1 VRHDLFILVHH
12 FAQVGTWSS
21 SYREDSGS
29 ESEEDDDI
37 EDDNRPPSPE
47 PVMPVP
53 SPDVF
58 KTLSIPQ
65 QFACDKPVLVATLN
79 DAYEPAKQR
88 HADFIKG
95 GKHRVAVHENVT
107 LRGNIPI
114 EDWEALADCLGRWAL
129 RDERRAGKTREEIY
143 KGHLDDRTVSDVD
156 LTVDRRADI

>member
-1 VRHDLFILVHH
+1 MIFSFKLIHH
-12 FAQVGTWSS
+12 FAQVGTWES

-58 KTLSIPQ
+58 QILPILQ
-65 QFACDKPVLVATLN
+65 QFAYVKPVLVATLN

-95 GKHRVAVHENVT
+95 GKHRVAVHKNVT
-107 LRGNIPI
+107 LRGNIPV

-129 RDERRAGKTREEIY
+129 RDERRAGKIREEIHE
-143 KGHLDDRTVSDVD
+143 GHLDDRTLRDVE
-156 LTVDRRADI
+156 LTLDRLA